1 MLEGRVTEKD
11 MPGNNKLVLQEAKD
25 RIMTHFDL

>member
-1 MLEGRVTEKD
+1 MLEGGVTETEL
-11 MPGNNKLVLQEAKD
+11 GNNKLVLQEAKD